1 MGPQKNLC
9 PTDHC
14 LEPKQFRPRL
24 GKQLDQLRCPQNIK
38 ERNLAH
44 FLPKPKLHPVEE
56 ALQLLF
62 IGLAQFHERTR
73 QCLIRLDVAGSSAA
87 EDARITEL
95 VSLHMAVV

>member
-24 GKQLDQLRCPQNIK
+24 GKQLDQLRCPQTVK
-38 ERNLAH
+38 ERIE
-44 FLPKPKLHPVEE
+44 FGLPKPELHPEPE

-62 IGLAQFHERTR
+62 IGLAEFHERTR